1 MADLLSYTGDAALGL
16 GSNPQVPA
24 IDPKANLDVINQTT
38 RDVMLLDNERNLK
51 IFQQKVNDRDKLTGM
66 IMDDQVATGEILPQ
80 YQNQFDSAKKRVEDT
95 FYKWKGNFND
105 TKGFNEYKES
115 VQHLKDVAAHAQTS
129 TTEIKKLQQQAA
141 AEQLPRKKAEIARWI
156 EQQSSQNFWNP
167 VVPFQQLHD
176 LNMDTFGK
184 FVQPVTSVVTPD
196 PSKPF
201 MSFDESRVDFG
212 DIRRKALNGYI
223 NDLDQANDIEQLL
236 TKFQGY
242 NQQGLNKA
250 LEAMDGQIDQY
261 NKVNG
266 YGQGDPKYVP
276 PIKTAKDPDGNTL
289 IAEPQVDFAAKYALA
304 NQAKYLT
311 RTPKFSKDLANYD
324 LGLKK
329 LDLAAR
335 KLGIEGEKARAYVR
349 NLDAKTNKYYS
360 ENKDEA
366 TNVIK
371 QYNDFVDGVFPQ
383 GISVKGAGQP
393 AGKLDAVFLD
403 DLPGGYQLINGPM
416 IGMKTTTVKKKDGT
430 TTTTS
435 VPTGKV
441 EVGQLE
447 PFISTDKGHHPY
459 YIPNYVNPNTG
470 ARMDLQSEE
479 LKGSYQKSKK
489 NYPGLSYEDYIR
501 ALLKKGAIELVLK
514 GKNGAA
520 NFTSMSQSAKL
531 INAATSKKGR
541 ENTVNPP
548 GDVSDAE
555 QELNTDDG
563 GQ

>member
-16 GSNPQVPA
+16 GSNPGVPA
-24 IDPKANLDVINQTT
+24 IDPKSNLDVINGTT

-51 IFQQKVNDRDKLTGM
+51 IFQQKVNDRDKLTNM
-66 IMDDQVATGEILPQ
+66 IMDDKVATGDILPK
-80 YQNQFDSAKKRVEDT
+80 YQDPFDAAKKRVEDT
-95 FYKWKGNFND
+95 FFKWKGNFND
-105 TKGFNEYKES
+105 TRGFNAYKES
-115 VQHLKDVAAHAQTS
+115 VQHLKDVATHAQTS
-129 TTEIKKLQQQAA
+129 TVEIKKLQQQAA
-141 AEQLPRKKAEIARWI
+141 TEPLPRKKAEMAKWI
-156 EQQSSQNFWNP
+156 EDQANQDFWNP

-201 MSFDESRVDFG
+201 MSFDESRIDFG
-212 DIRRKALNGYI
+212 DIRRKTLNGYI

-242 NQQGLNKA
+242 NQPGLNKA
-250 LEAMDGQIDQY
+250 LSAMDGQIDQY
-261 NKVNG
+261 NLVNG

-276 PIKTAKDPDGNTL
+276 PIKTAKDANGNTL

-335 KLGIEGEKARAYVR
+335 KLGLEGEKARAYVR
-349 NLDAKTNKYYS
+349 NLDAKTNKFYS

-366 TNVIK
+366 TNVIR
-371 QYNDFVDGVFPQ
+371 QYNDFVDNVN
-383 GISVKGAGQP
+383 P
-393 AGKLDAVFLD
+393 AGIATKTPEGKTGRMDAVFLD

-416 IGMKTTTVKKKDGT
+416 IGMKNTTVKKKDGT
-430 TTTTS
+430 VTITS
-435 VPTGKV
+435 IPTGKV
-441 EVGQLE
+441 EVGQLQ

-459 YIPNYVNPNTG
+459 YIPSYVNPSTG
-470 ARMDLQSEE
+470 TKMDLQSDE

-489 NYPGLSYEDYIR
+489 NYPGLSYEEYIR

-514 GKNGAA
+514 GQNGAA

-548 GDVSDAE
+548 EQVSDAE
-555 QELNTDDG
+555 QDLNTDTEEP
-563 GQ
+563 